1 MKKILALGLGL
12 SLIMSLGTANASDVA
27 QRVIRIFSLIMEIF
41 VATADSF
48 SSTSV

>member
-12 SLIMSLGTANASDVA
+12 
-27 QRVIRIFSLIMEIF
+27 SLIMEIF

>member
-27 QRVIRIFSLIMEIF
+27 QKR
-41 VATADSF
+41 
-48 SSTSV
+48 